1 MIKISEIAITKP
13 KVFMYLTLALT
24 FIIIGLTVTPSV
36 SKDMAKYLHP
46 ISVDVDPENMLDA
59 EDPERIFNKNLKEK
73 FSLYDLVIVGV
84 VNKSHKNGVFNV
96 ESLKNVYDLVEYSKT
111 IEWKN
116 DEGNTEG
123 VISADLMA
131 PSTMDNI
138 EQDGSGVVKFE
149 WLMTTAPSTENEAL
163 AVRQKLVNLPML
175 DGTLLSDD
183 GKSLALYIPI
193 TSKGI
198 SYKVTEM
205 LKEKIKS
212 YKGSEEFF
220 ITGLPVAQDT
230 FAVEMFKQ
238 MATTAPLA
246 MVLIFIL
253 LLFFFKNIRLV
264 IAPMIVAMV
273 SVIVTMGLL
282 IILGFDIH
290 IMSSMVPIFIMPIA
304 VLDAIHILSEFY
316 DRYPEFKDRKKTI
329 EHVMKEL
336 SIPMLYTTI
345 TTAIG
350 FFSLNL
356 TPLPPVQVFGTFVGI
371 GVILAWLFTITLIPA
386 YIMLMPE
393 KRFKNFGMKSEK
405 EKISKGLL
413 KRPLEYIGVNI
424 SRFAKPIIALVV
436 ILFVLS
442 GYGITKIIA
451 NDNPVKW
458 FEASHEIRKSDRIL
472 NEMFGGTYMAYLAL
486 KSGEEPLVYKE
497 EVARLKGRF
506 KENDLDP
513 LKKLSYTIDSLSNL
527 TSSKTELIT
536 ALTQKLEIDMLDIP
550 EKDLVD
556 WDNTIS
562 YLNTLQ
568 FEDEVFKDPEV
579 LQYISGLQDF
589 LTETG
594 YVGKSN
600 SIVEIVKTVHRELY
614 SGNEREYRIPDTG
627 NEIAQTLITFE
638 SSHRPQDLWHFI
650 TPDYKE
656 ANVWLQLRS
665 GDNVDMAKVEELVDT
680 YFETNPPPKNLRHN
694 WFGLNHINVVWQ
706 DQIVIGMLKALIGSF
721 ITVLIIMSFLY
732 RSILWGLL
740 AMIPLMFSVAV
751 LYGIVGMFNI
761 DYNAPIAILSAL
773 ILGLAVDYAIHFLTR
788 CRQLYKE
795 HGNWKDTSKA
805 VFDEPARAIVRNVII
820 IGVGFLPLLIS
831 SLVPYQTTG
840 IFISSIL
847 VFAGL
852 ATLLI
857 LPSLIQLLKKI
868 VFKKSNKNETH
879 MIKKIIEPITGE

>member
-138 EQDGSGVVKFE
+138 EQDGPSAVKFE
-149 WLMTTAPSTENEAL
+149 RLMATAPATENEAL
-163 AVRQKLVNLPML
+163 AVREKLGKLPML
-175 DGTLLSDD
+175 KGTLLSDD